1 MTAKYGARG
10 ETMFR
15 LPKASRSRMKVVAAM
30 GGYKTMLEWLE
41 AMITYGEKGSHPS
54 ENQIILTFPDK
65 KTADYVRLVCRR
77 RGMALEAYIIDNF
90 EWDETLP
97 CLVDSDEEHEPSK
110 EICEGCDQAI
120 SGHCPDSKAVS

>member
-41 AMITYGEKGSHPS
+41 AKIAKDEKKYGIVQNVGLKNPEIK
-54 ENQIILTFPDK
+54 E
-65 KTADYVRLVCRR
+65 
-77 RGMALEAYIIDNF
+77 
-90 EWDETLP
+90 
-97 CLVDSDEEHEPSK
+97 VD
-110 EICEGCDQAI
+110 
-120 SGHCPDSKAVS
+120 

>member
-41 AMITYGEKGSHPS
+41 TKITE
-54 ENQIILTFPDK
+54 
-65 KTADYVRLVCRR
+65 
-77 RGMALEAYIIDNF
+77 
-90 EWDETLP
+90 
-97 CLVDSDEEHEPSK
+97 DEEKYWIVQNGGPVNPAKLEV
-110 EICEGCDQAI
+110 D
-120 SGHCPDSKAVS
+120 

>member
-41 AMITYGEKGSHPS
+41 TKITE
-54 ENQIILTFPDK
+54 
-65 KTADYVRLVCRR
+65 
-77 RGMALEAYIIDNF
+77 
-90 EWDETLP
+90 
-97 CLVDSDEEHEPSK
+97 DEEKYWIVQNGGPVGSAKPELHP
-110 EICEGCDQAI
+110 
-120 SGHCPDSKAVS
+120 

>member
-41 AMITYGEKGSHPS
+41 TKIAE
-54 ENQIILTFPDK
+54 
-65 KTADYVRLVCRR
+65 
-77 RGMALEAYIIDNF
+77 
-90 EWDETLP
+90 
-97 CLVDSDEEHEPSK
+97 DEEKYRIVQNAGLVKPGIK
-110 EICEGCDQAI
+110 EVD
-120 SGHCPDSKAVS
+120 